1 MAEIK
6 ASIIDRLYQQYNGHA
21 TSFSGTYDGFTGYI
35 TVGFADSTFIAIPF
49 EYHSLDGNNQGK
61 MDVFMRVISQ
71 AAAQAIIQNAALH
84 SDRQA
89 FIDSVCSS
97 GNILT
102 SIIDA
107 LQSAFNNHRLLITGN
122 YDGLQGTMHILFST
136 GETYNVN
143 FSYIGDVTN
152 SFIEIC
158 HRAIAYAISLYN
170 VENPLSLYSM
180 VTGDLPANQ
189 TVFTVD
195 LAQQNLWA
203 TYTLY
208 SEVYK
213 DI

>member
-1 MAEIK
+1 MTEIK

-21 TSFSGTYDGFTGYI
+21 TSFNGTYDGSTGYI
-35 TVGFADSTFIAIPF
+35 TVGFADSTFIAVPF
-49 EYHSLDGNNQGK
+49 EYRSLDGNNEGK
-61 MDVFMRVISQ
+61 MDVFMRVISY
-71 AAAQAIIQNAALH
+71 AAAKAIMQKAALYGN
-84 SDRQA
+84 RQD

-97 GNILT
+97 GNILPN
-102 SIIDA
+102 IIDS
-107 LQSAFNNHRLLITGN
+107 LQIVFNNHRVLITGN
-122 YDGLQGTMHILFST
+122 YDGLQGTMHVLFNT
-136 GETYNVN
+136 GEIYNVN

-170 VENPLSLYSM
+170 VENPPSLYSI
-180 VTGDLPANQ
+180 VTGDFPANQ